1 MKISRITIENF
12 RAIKKLDLPLDP
24 QLTVLVGNNAAGKT
38 TILDAIAVGLGAIL
52 TRLPSVSG
60 IKFRQSDIR
69 EELATELK
77 DDQEPS
83 QAPYTRVTLESVE
96 GVIWDMTKKRDQSER
111 TRQAI
116 SSDKSEK
123 KLGQLHQFLEN
134 IINDV
139 QDGKKTDLFLD
150 GKKTDLPVIAYYGTD
165 RAVLSDSLQR
175 DFNKKFNRFKALEHA
190 LVATQR
196 FKTMIE
202 WFAFQE
208 DIERREQSERHD
220 FEYRLPVLESVRQA
234 ICKMMPD
241 CSNPRTLIDPLRLI
255 VTFKNQGGHQEML
268 SLTQLS
274 DGYRTTLALVMDL
287 ARRMAQANPHFHEN
301 AIQQSEA
308 IVLIDEVDLHLH
320 SIWQQ
325 QVLVDLIETFPKAQ
339 FIVTTHSAQVLTTIK
354 PEHIV
359 LLTRENDNVI
369 AEQATSSY
377 GAESGRLLVEIMGV
391 NERPPAEK
399 NKFTKLLG
407 KYYDLIESNQGE
419 TQEALKLRHELNQE
433 SPHDP
438 ILIKADMAIRR
449 QRVLYGKQNS

>member
-1 MKISRITIENF
+1 MKISHITIENF

-52 TRLPSVSG
+52 THFPGVSG
-60 IKFRQSDIR
+60 MKFCDNDIR
-69 EELATELK
+69 QEPATELK
-77 DDQEPS
+77 DGQVPQ
-83 QAPYTRVTLESVE
+83 QAPYTRVTLESIE
-96 GVIWDMTKKRDQSER
+96 GIIWDITKKRDQTKR
-111 TRQAI
+111 TQQAI
-116 SSDKSEK
+116 PPDK
-123 KLGQLHQFLEN
+123 KLVQLHDFLEN

-139 QDGKKTDLFLD
+139 QDGKPTH
-150 GKKTDLPVIAYYGTD
+150 LPVIAYYGTD
-165 RAVLSDSLQR
+165 RAVLSSSLQR
-175 DFNKKFNRFKALEHA
+175 DFNKNFNRFKALEDA

-196 FKTMIE
+196 FQTMLE

-208 DIERREQSERHD
+208 DIERREQTQRRD

-234 ICKMMPD
+234 LTQMMPG
-241 CSNPRTLIDPLRLI
+241 CSNPRTLINPLRLI
-255 VTFKNQGGHQEML
+255 VTFEYQSGPQEIL
-268 SLTQLS
+268 SLNQLS

-287 ARRMAQANPHFHEN
+287 ARRMAQANPHFHDK

-325 QVLVDLIETFPKAQ
+325 QVLVDLMATFPKAQ
-339 FIVTTHSAQVLTTIK
+339 FIVTTHSEKVLTTIK
-354 PEHIV
+354 PEHII
-359 LLTRENDNVI
+359 LLTRQKDNI
-369 AEQATSSY
+369 FAEQATSSY

-399 NKFTKLLG
+399 NKFTELLG
-407 KYYDLIESNQGE
+407 KYYDLIESNLGE
-419 TQEALKLRHELNQE
+419 SPEALKLRQELNQE

-438 ILIKADMAIRR
+438 ILMKADMEIRR
-449 QRVLYGKQNS
+449 QRVLYGKQSA

>member
-24 QLTVLVGNNAAGKT
+24 ELTVLVGNNTAGKT
-38 TILDAIAVGLGAIL
+38 TILDALAVGLGAIL
-52 TRLPSVSG
+52 TRLPNVSG
-60 IKFRQSDIR
+60 KKFRLSDIR

-77 DDQEPS
+77 DDQAPI
-83 QAPYTRVTLESVE
+83 QAPYTRVTLESAE
-96 GVIWDMTKKRDQSER
+96 GVIWDQTKKRDQTER

-116 SSDKSEK
+116 PPDK
-123 KLGQLHQFLEN
+123 KLGELYHFLEN

-139 QDGKKTDLFLD
+139 QDGKPTN
-150 GKKTDLPVIAYYGTD
+150 LPVIVYYGTD
-165 RAVLSDSLQR
+165 RAVLSSSLQR
-175 DFNKKFNRFKALEHA
+175 DFNKNFNRFKALDNA
-190 LVATQR
+190 LATTQR
-196 FKTMIE
+196 FQTMNE

-208 DIERREQSERHD
+208 DIELRCQSKQRD

-234 ICKMMPD
+234 ICQMMPG
-241 CSNPRTLIDPLRLI
+241 CSNPRTLLNPLRLI
-255 VTFKNQGGHQEML
+255 VTFEYQGGHQEKL
-268 SLTQLS
+268 SLNQLS

-287 ARRMAQANPHFHEN
+287 ARRMAQANPHLQEK

-325 QVLVDLIETFPKAQ
+325 QVLVDLMATFPKAQ

-359 LLTRENDNVI
+359 LLTREKDNVI

-399 NKFTKLLG
+399 NKFTELLG

-419 TQEALKLRHELNQE
+419 SQEALKLRQELNQE

-438 ILIKADMAIRR
+438 ILIKADMEIRR
-449 QRVLYGKQNS
+449 QRVLYGKHHEKG

>member
-52 TRLPSVSG
+52 THLSSVSE
-60 IKFRQSDIR
+60 IKLGENDIR
-69 EELATELK
+69 QEQATELK
-77 DDQEPS
+77 DGQVPK

-96 GVIWDMTKKRDQSER
+96 GIIWDMTKKRDQSKR
-111 TRQAI
+111 TQQVI
-116 SSDKSEK
+116 PPDK
-123 KLGQLHQFLEN
+123 KLGELHHFLEN

-139 QDGKKTDLFLD
+139 QDGKP
-150 GKKTDLPVIAYYGTD
+150 TDLPVIAYYATD
-165 RAVLSDSLQR
+165 RAVLSSSLQR
-175 DFNKKFNRFKALEHA
+175 DFNKNFNRFKALEDA

-196 FKTMIE
+196 FQTMLE

-208 DIERREQSERHD
+208 DIERREQTKQRD

-234 ICKMMPD
+234 IGQMMPG
-241 CSNPRTLIDPLRLI
+241 CSNPRTLINPLRLI
-255 VTFKNQGGHQEML
+255 VTFEYLNGHHEIL
-268 SLTQLS
+268 SLDQLS

-287 ARRMAQANPHFHEN
+287 ARRMAQANPHLHDK

-438 ILIKADMAIRR
+438 ILIKADMEIRR

>member
-1 MKISRITIENF
+1 MKISHITIENF

-52 TRLPSVSG
+52 THLPSVSG

-77 DDQEPS
+77 DEQAPS
-83 QAPYTRVTLESVE
+83 QAPYTRVTLESIE
-96 GVIWDMTKKRDQSER
+96 GIIWDITKKRDQTKR
-111 TRQAI
+111 TQQAI
-116 SSDKSEK
+116 PPDK
-123 KLGQLHQFLEN
+123 KLDQLHDFLEN

-139 QDGKKTDLFLD
+139 QDGKPTHLS
-150 GKKTDLPVIAYYGTD
+150 VIAYYGTD
-165 RAVLSDSLQR
+165 RAVLSSSLQR
-175 DFNKKFNRFKALEHA
+175 DFNKNFNRFKALEDA

-196 FKTMIE
+196 FQTMIE

-208 DIERREQSERHD
+208 DIERREQSKRHD

-255 VTFKNQGGHQEML
+255 VTFEYQSGPQEIL
-268 SLTQLS
+268 SLNQLS
-274 DGYRTTLALVMDL
+274 DGYRITLALVMDL
-287 ARRMAQANPHFHEN
+287 ARRMAQANPHFHDQ

-320 SIWQQ
+320 PIWQQ
-325 QVLVDLIETFPKAQ
+325 QVLVDLMATFPKAQ
-339 FIVTTHSAQVLTTIK
+339 FIVTTHSEKVLTTIK

-359 LLTRENDNVI
+359 LLTRQQDNII
-369 AEQATSSY
+369 AERATSSY

-391 NERPPAEK
+391 NERPPADK
-399 NKFTKLLG
+399 NKFTELLG
-407 KYYDLIESNQGE
+407 KYYDLIESNLGE
-419 TQEALKLRHELNQE
+419 SPEALKLRHELNQE

-438 ILIKADMAIRR
+438 ILIKADMEIRR
-449 QRVLYGKQNS
+449 QRVLYGKQSA

>member
-1 MKISRITIENF
+1 MKISHITIENF

-77 DDQEPS
+77 DEQAPS
-83 QAPYTRVTLESVE
+83 QAPYTRVTLESIE
-96 GVIWDMTKKRDQSER
+96 GIIWDITKKRDQTKR
-111 TRQAI
+111 TQQAI
-116 SSDKSEK
+116 PPDK
-123 KLGQLHQFLEN
+123 KLDQLHDFLEN

-139 QDGKKTDLFLD
+139 QDGKPTY
-150 GKKTDLPVIAYYGTD
+150 LPVIAYYGTD
-165 RAVLSDSLQR
+165 RAVLSASLQR
-175 DFNKKFNRFKALEHA
+175 DFNKKFNRFKALENA

-196 FKTMIE
+196 FQTMLE

-208 DIERREQSERHD
+208 DIERREQNKRRD

-234 ICKMMPD
+234 LAQMMPG

-255 VTFKNQGGHQEML
+255 VTFEYQSGPQEIL
-268 SLTQLS
+268 SLNQLS

-287 ARRMAQANPHFHEN
+287 ARRMAQANPHFHDK

-320 SIWQQ
+320 PIWQQ
-325 QVLVDLIETFPKAQ
+325 QVLVDLVATFPKAQ
-339 FIVTTHSAQVLTTIK
+339 FIVTTHSEKVLTTIK

-359 LLTRENDNVI
+359 LLTRQKDNI
-369 AEQATSSY
+369 FAEQATSSY

-399 NKFTKLLG
+399 NKFTELLG
-407 KYYDLIESNQGE
+407 KYYDLIESNLGE
-419 TQEALKLRHELNQE
+419 SPEALKLRQELNQE

-438 ILIKADMAIRR
+438 ILMKADMEIRR
-449 QRVLYGKQNS
+449 KRALYRKPNS

>member
-1 MKISRITIENF
+1 MKISHITIENF

-52 TRLPSVSG
+52 THFPGVSG
-60 IKFRQSDIR
+60 MKFCDNDIR
-69 EELATELK
+69 QEPATELK
-77 DDQEPS
+77 DGQVPQ
-83 QAPYTRVTLESVE
+83 QAPYTRVTLESIE
-96 GVIWDMTKKRDQSER
+96 GIIWDITKKRDQTKR
-111 TRQAI
+111 TQQAI
-116 SSDKSEK
+116 PPDK
-123 KLGQLHQFLEN
+123 KLVQLHDFLEN

-139 QDGKKTDLFLD
+139 QDGKPTH
-150 GKKTDLPVIAYYGTD
+150 LPVIAYYGTD
-165 RAVLSDSLQR
+165 RAVLSSSLQR
-175 DFNKKFNRFKALEHA
+175 DFNKNFNRFKALEDA

-196 FKTMIE
+196 FQTMLE

-208 DIERREQSERHD
+208 DIERREQTQRRD

-234 ICKMMPD
+234 LTQMMPG
-241 CSNPRTLIDPLRLI
+241 CSNPRTLINPLRLI
-255 VTFKNQGGHQEML
+255 VTFEYQSGPQEIL
-268 SLTQLS
+268 SLNQLS

-287 ARRMAQANPHFHEN
+287 ARRMAQANPHFHDK

-320 SIWQQ
+320 PIWQQ
-325 QVLVDLIETFPKAQ
+325 QVLVDLVATFPKAQ
-339 FIVTTHSAQVLTTIK
+339 FIVTTHSEKVLTTIK

-359 LLTRENDNVI
+359 LLTRQKDNI
-369 AEQATSSY
+369 FAEQATSSY

-399 NKFTKLLG
+399 NKFTELLG
-407 KYYDLIESNQGE
+407 KYYDLIESNLGE
-419 TQEALKLRHELNQE
+419 SPEALKLRLELNQE

-438 ILIKADMAIRR
+438 ILIKADMEIRR
-449 QRVLYGKQNS
+449 KRALYRKPNS

>member
-1 MKISRITIENF
+1 MKINRITIENF
-12 RAIKKLDLPLDP
+12 RAINKLDLPLDP

-77 DDQEPS
+77 DDQAPS
-83 QAPYTRVTLESVE
+83 QAPYTRVTLESID
-96 GVIWDMTKKRDQSER
+96 GVIWDMTKKRDLSKR
-111 TRQAI
+111 TQQAI
-116 SSDKSEK
+116 PPDK
-123 KLGQLHQFLEN
+123 KLAELHHFLEN

-139 QDGKKTDLFLD
+139 QDGKP
-150 GKKTDLPVIAYYGTD
+150 TDLPVIAYYGTD
-165 RAVLSDSLQR
+165 RAVLSASLQR
-175 DFNKKFNRFKALEHA
+175 DFKKNFNRFKALENA

-196 FKTMIE
+196 FQTMIE

-208 DIERREQSERHD
+208 DIERREQSKRHD

-234 ICKMMPD
+234 IAQMMPG
-241 CSNPRTLIDPLRLI
+241 CSNPRTLINPLRLI
-255 VTFKNQGGHQEML
+255 VTFEYINGYQEIL
-268 SLTQLS
+268 SLDQLS

-287 ARRMAQANPHFHEN
+287 ARRMAQANPHFHEK
-301 AIQQSEA
+301 AIQQSKA

-320 SIWQQ
+320 PIWQQ
-325 QVLVDLIETFPKAQ
+325 QLLVDLIETFPKAQ
-339 FIVTTHSAQVLTTIK
+339 FIVTTHSEKVLTTIK

-399 NKFTKLLG
+399 NKFTALLG

-449 QRVLYGKQNS
+449 QRVLYGKQSA

>member
-1 MKISRITIENF
+1 MKISHITIENF

-52 TRLPSVSG
+52 THLPSVSG
-60 IKFRQSDIR
+60 LKFCDNDIR
-69 EELATELK
+69 QESVTELK
-77 DDQEPS
+77 DGQVPQ

-96 GVIWDMTKKRDQSER
+96 DIIWDMTKKRDLTKR
-111 TRQAI
+111 TQQAI
-116 SSDKSEK
+116 PPDK
-123 KLGQLHQFLEN
+123 KLDQLHDFLEN
-134 IINDV
+134 IINDI
-139 QDGKKTDLFLD
+139 QDGKPTHLS
-150 GKKTDLPVIAYYGTD
+150 VIAYYGTD
-165 RAVLSDSLQR
+165 RAVLSSSLQR
-175 DFNKKFNRFKALEHA
+175 DFNKNFNRFKALEDA

-196 FKTMIE
+196 FQTMLE

-208 DIERREQSERHD
+208 DIERREQTKQRD

-234 ICKMMPD
+234 LVQMMPG
-241 CSNPRTLIDPLRLI
+241 CSNPRTLINPLRLI
-255 VTFKNQGGHQEML
+255 VTFEYQSGPQEIL
-268 SLTQLS
+268 SLNQLS

-287 ARRMAQANPHFHEN
+287 ARRMAQANPHFHDQ

-320 SIWQQ
+320 PIWQQ
-325 QVLVDLIETFPKAQ
+325 QVLVDLMATFPKAQ
-339 FIVTTHSAQVLTTIK
+339 FIVTTHSEKVLTTIK

-359 LLTRENDNVI
+359 LLTRQKDNII

-391 NERPPAEK
+391 NERPPADK
-399 NKFTKLLG
+399 NKFTELLG
-407 KYYDLIESNQGE
+407 KYYDLIESNLGE
-419 TQEALKLRHELNQE
+419 SPEALKLRHKLNQE

-438 ILIKADMAIRR
+438 ILIKADMEIRR
-449 QRVLYGKQNS
+449 QRVLYGK